1 MMYNKM
7 KIGCELPYANWFI
20 DNIFSKQDGNISDYL
35 TKQELNDLMQQ
46 MELVKSENIKRKKSL
61 SSGSSE
67 SRITKFINM
76 VFFKHPDSVEPIRVL
91 DNSRTKRDVLF
102 ESESPNE
109 YDKCYSAN
117 ELTSIFSISNLISKI
132 DFYNLSPA
140 LIYMKARGTCE
151 ASGPTESESAPSKV
165 SNAES
170 ELCCSILLIIW
181 LIFFICFI

>member
-46 MELVKSENIKRKKSL
+46 MELIKSENIKRTKSL
-61 SSGSSE
+61 SPSSSSE

-91 DNSRTKRDVLF
+91 DNSRTKRDALF
-102 ESESPNE
+102 ESETPNE

-151 ASGPTESESAPSKV
+151 ASALTESESAPSKV

-170 ELCCSILLIIW
+170 GFLVS
-181 LIFFICFI
+181 F